1 MSFRD
6 RKFRLKKEWY
16 DNPVKKSFEQMQLYV
31 PREYDK
37 VLREMYGDYQKR
49 VKFSSDHVYPCY
61 KEQEEMLNSYKR
73 RKIREQDVIMDAFK

>member
-1 MSFRD
+1 
-6 RKFRLKKEWY
+6 
-16 DNPVKKSFEQMQLYV
+16 MQLYV

-49 VKFSSDHVYPCY
+49 VKFSSDHIYLCY

-73 RKIREQDVIMDAFK
+73 RKMREQDVIMDAFK